1 MINSTWHAGISV
13 LLCTNISWTS
23 LQLLQPYFQQITL
36 HLHLLS
42 FQPYYRETVII
53 IIVYCI
59 SVYLLGRRLANL
71 SFFCIS
77 AFILEHW
84 GLRCILHYCQRS
96 ARKCIETYFVY
107 FVMYAIFSV
116 LIVSN
121 LFHSLTQK
129 SELWVHHLLLLS
141 RQRWAQPYHH
151 LSHQPCSPHCHRKL
165 FLLKLYL
172 SDVAVVYICN
182 HIPN

>member
-1 MINSTWHAGISV
+1 MLV
-13 LLCTNISWTS
+13 YLFFLCTNISCTS

-71 SFFCIS
+71 SFFCI
-77 AFILEHW
+77 LEHW

-96 ARKCIETYFVY
+96 ARKCIKTYFVY

-121 LFHSLTQK
+121 LIHSLTQIRTM
-129 SELWVHHLLLLS
+129 SPTFTPTLS
-141 RQRWAQPYHH
+141 PTMSPTLSPSLSPTLQPT
-151 LSHQPCSPHCHRKL
+151 LSP
-165 FLLKLYL
+165 
-172 SDVAVVYICN
+172 
-182 HIPN
+182 